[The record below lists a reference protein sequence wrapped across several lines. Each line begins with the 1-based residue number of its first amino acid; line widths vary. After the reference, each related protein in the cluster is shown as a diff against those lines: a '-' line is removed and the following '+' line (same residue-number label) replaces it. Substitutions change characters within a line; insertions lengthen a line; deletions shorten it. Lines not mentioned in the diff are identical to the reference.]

1 MTDTSARGK
10 CLFER
15 LSHALLAPRDP
26 SGLAVFRILFG
37 LLGAVSAIRFLAY
50 GWVGE
55 LFVRPKFYFSYLG
68 FEWVRVLPPAA
79 MYALFAGLVV
89 VSLMV
94 AAGLFYRVATVLF
107 FLGFSYVQLIDVT
120 NYLNHYYL
128 VSLCAGLMAFLPMN
142 AAWSL
147 DARLFPGK
155 RRASVPAYAVYLL
168 RFQIAVVYT
177 FAGLA
182 KVNVDWLVHGQPLG
196 VWLAART
203 GLPVIGPLFALPG
216 AALVMS
222 WAGCL
227 FDLTIAAWL
236 SIPRTRLP
244 AYAVVLFFH
253 VVTSA
258 LFPIGMFP
266 VIMVTAALVFFPP
279 SWPRDLVAWARRVG
293 ARAGTLVLR
302 RPSEGTLVLRGEG
315 EGTLVLREE
324 TTSAQPPSSA
334 APAGP
339 PPRWVAPAL
348 AAFAVF
354 AIFQVAFPFR
364 AHLYGGNVHWHEQ
377 GMRWSWR
384 VMVREK
390 NAGVTYR
397 VTNPVTGKIT
407 EVAPRK
413 YLTARQGRDF
423 ATQPDLLLQLG
434 KRIAKDYSAR
444 EGVPVTVH
452 VDAIVSLNG
461 RRAARLVDPT
471 VDLAR
476 VDDGLGKATWILPM
490 PEEAPPRLT
499 PVAMR

>member
-1 MTDTSARGK
+1 MTDPLDRGGT
-10 CLFER
+10 LFER
-15 LSHALLAPRDP
+15 LSRALLSPRDP
-26 SGLAVFRILFG
+26 SGLAVFRVVFG
-37 LLGAVSAIRFLAY
+37 LLGAISATRFLAY

-55 LFVRPKFYFSYLG
+55 LFVKPKFHFSYYG

-94 AAGLFYRVATVLF
+94 AAGLFYRVAIVLF
-107 FLGFSYVQLIDVT
+107 FVGSSYVQLLDVT

-128 VSLCAGLMAFLPMN
+128 VSLVSGLMALLPMN

-147 DARLFPGK
+147 DARLFPEK
-155 RRASVPAYAVYLL
+155 RRASVPAWAVYLL
-168 RFQIAVVYT
+168 RFQIGLVYT

-182 KVNVDWLVHGQPLG
+182 KVNADWLVHGQPLG

-203 GLPVIGPLFALPG
+203 GLPVLGPLFALPG

-227 FDLTIAAWL
+227 FDLTIAIWL
-236 SIPRTRLP
+236 SIPKTRLP

-253 VVTSA
+253 AVTSA

-266 VIMVTAALVFFPP
+266 LIMVSAALIFFPP
-279 SWPRDLVAWARRVG
+279 SWPRDVFKAVARRVTG
-293 ARAGTLVLR
+293 AALPWTS
-302 RPSEGTLVLRGEG
+302 PS
-315 EGTLVLREE
+315 
-324 TTSAQPPSSA
+324 PSPSPA
-334 APAGP
+334 AR
-339 PPRWVAPAL
+339 PRWLAPAL

-354 AIFQVAFPFR
+354 AAFQIAFPFR
-364 AHLYGGNVHWHEQ
+364 THLYGGNVHWHEQ

-390 NAGVTYR
+390 NASVTYR
-397 VTNPVTGKIT
+397 VYNPATGKVT

-413 YLTARQGRDF
+413 YLTPRQERDF
-423 ATQPDLLLQLG
+423 GTQPDLLLQLG
-434 KRIAKDYSAR
+434 KRIAADHAAR
-444 EGVPVTVH
+444 EGAPVVVTV
-452 VDAIVSLNG
+452 DALVSLNG

-471 VDLAR
+471 ADLAR
-476 VDDGLGKATWILPM
+476 VEDGLAPAWWILPM
-490 PEEAPPRLT
+490 PDEAPPHLT